1 MVNFLVGNKMY
12 YTRLIIFEVWYLT
25 RKWASLWNLLEVV
38 RLLEMLILEP
48 QFKSTE
54 SEILKPGICVLI
66 SLYDSD
72 AL

>member
-1 MVNFLVGNKMY
+1 MFEIVYGFLVGNKMY
-12 YTRLIIFEVWYLT
+12 YTRLIIFKVWYLT
-25 RKWASLWNLLEVV
+25 RKWVSLWN
-38 RLLEMLILEP
+38 LLEMLILEP